1 MITSKMKRRIKSE
14 LSTERPTIWIGK
26 DGISQQILGEIS
38 RQLEEREMV
47 KIKIL
52 QAAIEGGEEETKNIV
67 SKIAEK
73 TESTLIDL
81 RGRTIILYKS
91 RKRKNEKSL

>member
-1 MITSKMKRRIKSE
+1 MITSRMNRRIKSE

-26 DGISQQILGEIS
+26 DGASQQILGEIS
-38 RQLEEREMV
+38 RQLEKRKMA

-52 QAAIEGGEEETKNIV
+52 QAALEGEEAKNIA
-67 SKIAEK
+67 SKIAEE
-73 TESTLIDL
+73 TESTLIEV
-81 RGRTIILYKS
+81 RGHTIILYKS